1 MNPDND
7 NEEVDQPQ
15 ADNAEQV
22 SHDNDT
28 DIESVTRARLQSFL
42 RNEFPTGDAEGTE
55 ATEDDSNQVEDQTSE
70 SEYEDNAETTQ
81 NEEGNEVLS
90 HSDEEDEDDSGNLPR
105 GVKKRIDK
113 LTAKRREAEAE
124 VERLKQEL
132 EAAKTN
138 PQVEEIKVNHANVPF
153 SNLNTTAEIE
163 AEIAQ
168 ARSVKRWC
176 EEHADGYTVENEDGT
191 ERHYSRE
198 EIVQI
203 KLNAIDALEEHLP
216 KRAAYIQT
224 KDKVEPLAK
233 QVYGNIW
240 GKMDTRER
248 KIADAFIKAFPEITK
263 FPDYK
268 LLVGDLVSGMKSRE
282 QRTKQGQVVK
292 KAPSVPRPSS
302 AAPKAN
308 TVDRVNAAERRF
320 SRTGD
325 KSDLKDI
332 ILNKFL

>member
-7 NEEVDQPQ
+7 NEDFDQPQ

-22 SHDNDT
+22 SNKNNT
-28 DIESVTRARLQSFL
+28 DIESVTRARLKSFL
-42 RNEFPTGDAEGTE
+42 SKEFSTGDAEETE
-55 ATEDDSNQVEDQTSE
+55 ATEDDSNQVEDQNVE
-70 SEYEDNAETTQ
+70 SEYEDNTETTQ
-81 NEEGNEVLS
+81 DDDGKEVHS
-90 HSDEEDEDDSGNLPR
+90 QSDEEDEDDSGNLPR

-113 LTAKRREAEAE
+113 LSAKRREAEAE

-132 EAAKTN
+132 AQAKTN
-138 PQVEEIKVNHANVPF
+138 PNVEEIKVNHSNVPF
-153 SNLNTTAEIE
+153 SNLNTTAEIV
-163 AEIAQ
+163 AETAQ

-198 EIVQI
+198 EIIQI

-224 KDKVEPLAK
+224 KEKIEPMAK

-248 KIADAFIKAFPEITK
+248 KIADAFLKEFPEITK

-268 LLVGDLVSGMKSRE
+268 LLIGDLVTGMKVRE
-282 QRTKQGQVVK
+282 QKSKQGQVVK

-302 AAPKAN
+302 AAPRAN
-308 TVDRVNAAERRF
+308 TEDRVNAAERRF
-320 SRTGD
+320 SQTGN